1 MSQFENII
9 FGKKKFSDVL
19 EEIYNNQKKKDQQV
33 TALIN
38 ELKPL
43 ISDIGDATLVVP
55 LIKEYMEISV
65 KNDDILIKMAALAQR
80 AMATVT
86 SDGSLTISDEEKD
99 QLLKLAENTLADE
112 ITEQIKT
119 VKENADYARSAILK
133 PFSIC
138 TSKLRSG
145 KESDPLV
152 ILSR

>member
-19 EEIYNNQKKKDQQV
+19 EEIYNNQQKKDKQV

-80 AMATVT
+80 AMATIT
-86 SDGSLTISDEEKD
+86 SDGSLTITDEEKD
-99 QLLKLAENTLADE
+99 QLLAAMNE
-112 ITEQIKT
+112 
-119 VKENADYARSAILK
+119 LK
-133 PFSIC
+133 G
-138 TSKLRSG
+138 G
-145 KESDPLV
+145 K
-152 ILSR
+152 

>member
-19 EEIYNNQKKKDQQV
+19 EEIYNNQQKKDKQV

-99 QLLKLAENTLADE
+99 QLLAAMNE
-112 ITEQIKT
+112 
-119 VKENADYARSAILK
+119 LK
-133 PFSIC
+133 GD
-138 TSKLRSG
+138 K
-145 KESDPLV
+145 
-152 ILSR
+152 

>member
-1 MSQFENII
+1 MSQFDNVI

-80 AMATVT
+80 AMATV
-86 SDGSLTISDEEKD
+86 SADGSLTISDEEKE
-99 QLLKLAENTLADE
+99 QLLAAMNE
-112 ITEQIKT
+112 
-119 VKENADYARSAILK
+119 LK
-133 PFSIC
+133 GD
-138 TSKLRSG
+138 K
-145 KESDPLV
+145 
-152 ILSR
+152 

>member
-1 MSQFENII
+1 MSQFDNVI

-86 SDGSLTISDEEKD
+86 SEGALTISDEEKE
-99 QLLKLAENTLADE
+99 QLLAAMNE
-112 ITEQIKT
+112 
-119 VKENADYARSAILK
+119 LK
-133 PFSIC
+133 GD
-138 TSKLRSG
+138 K
-145 KESDPLV
+145 
-152 ILSR
+152 

>member
-1 MSQFENII
+1 MSQFDNII

-86 SDGSLTISDEEKD
+86 SDGSLTITDEEKD
-99 QLLKLAENTLADE
+99 QLL
-112 ITEQIKT
+112 
-119 VKENADYARSAILK
+119 SAMNELK
-133 PFSIC
+133 G
-138 TSKLRSG
+138 G
-145 KESDPLV
+145 K
-152 ILSR
+152 

>member
-33 TALIN
+33 TALIS

-80 AMATVT
+80 AMATVST
-86 SDGSLTISDEEKD
+86 DGSLTISDEEKD
-99 QLLKLAENTLADE
+99 QLLAAMNE
-112 ITEQIKT
+112 
-119 VKENADYARSAILK
+119 LK
-133 PFSIC
+133 GD
-138 TSKLRSG
+138 K
-145 KESDPLV
+145 
-152 ILSR
+152 

>member
-1 MSQFENII
+1 MSQFDNVI

-19 EEIYNNQKKKDQQV
+19 EEIYNNQQKKDKQV

-80 AMATVT
+80 AISTI
-86 SDGSLTISDEEKD
+86 SNDGSLTISDEEKD
-99 QLLKLAENTLADE
+99 QLL
-112 ITEQIKT
+112 
-119 VKENADYARSAILK
+119 SAMNELK
-133 PFSIC
+133 G
-138 TSKLRSG
+138 G
-145 KESDPLV
+145 K
-152 ILSR
+152 

>member
-19 EEIYNNQKKKDQQV
+19 EEIYNNQHKKDKQV

-80 AMATVT
+80 AMATIT

-99 QLLKLAENTLADE
+99 QLLAAMNE
-112 ITEQIKT
+112 
-119 VKENADYARSAILK
+119 LK
-133 PFSIC
+133 G
-138 TSKLRSG
+138 G
-145 KESDPLV
+145 K
-152 ILSR
+152 